1 MCGGIARAEPE
12 QAVAFDSLRH
22 ERQIVPLALEL
33 EAQFARYFYV
43 LGLRNLRQPT
53 ATLPPVR
60 LVVVVVVVAVVL
72 TSTLV
77 KNLESVVTQ
86 RCWSPR
92 KIRKNK

>member
-43 LGLRNLRQPT
+43 LGLRNLRQ
-53 ATLPPVR
+53 LYHQYDS
-60 LVVVVVVVAVVL
+60 LL
-72 TSTLV
+72 LLSL
-77 KNLESVVTQ
+77 LLFSHQ
-86 RCWSPR
+86 LLL
-92 KIRKNK
+92 KI